1 LEVRTGGVA
10 RDLEETEEIVEY
22 REESELEEVRLRR
35 RLWNLVAGVRGE
47 GGEDGNET
55 ELA

>member
-10 RDLEETEEIVEY
+10 RDLEEMEEIVEC

-35 RLWNLVAGVRGE
+35 RLWNLVVGVRGE

>member
-10 RDLEETEEIVEY
+10 RDLEETEESVDCL
-22 REESELEEVRLRR
+22 EERELEEVRLRT
-35 RLWNLVAGVRGE
+35 RLWNLEAGVRGE
-47 GGEDGNET
+47 GGEDGKEI

>member
-1 LEVRTGGVA
+1 MEVRTGGVA
-10 RDLEETEEIVEY
+10 RDFEEAEESVEC

-47 GGEDGNET
+47 GGEDGKET
-55 ELA
+55 ELE